1 VNWSNCVAALADGA
15 SRGTWAVR
23 QQPVI
28 VAFSP
33 DDLGLK
39 GLSVLDF
46 ETVAAIIAKEA
57 AIDQSLL
64 TPEAT
69 LEDLSITSLD
79 VLNILFAIE
88 DQYQLEFAPSEFEKV
103 RTLREF
109 AAVIFAKSDS
119 APHAPSIG

>member
-1 VNWSNCVAALADGA
+1 
-15 SRGTWAVR
+15 
-23 QQPVI
+23 

-103 RTLREF
+103 RTLQEF